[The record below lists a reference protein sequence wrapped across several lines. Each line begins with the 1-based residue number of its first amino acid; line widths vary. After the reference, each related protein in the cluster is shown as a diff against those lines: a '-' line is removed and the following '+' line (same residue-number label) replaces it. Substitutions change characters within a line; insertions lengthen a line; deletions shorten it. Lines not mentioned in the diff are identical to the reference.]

1 MLQRVPQCTQFRLK
15 SRPTLALVEVRA
27 PSLLTWFER
36 QTLCISLQTV
46 HRHQHRWC
54 GYQTQCTR
62 LQDVTTRTTQI
73 QARLEEDGGEG
84 EGRRGGWRVEDERD
98 RIGREIFMSPLMHI
112 PPEVYIWH
120 MQTDTKVWRSDIVGT
135 TIYDKKYLCVCCSS

>member
-1 MLQRVPQCTQFRLK
+1 M
-15 SRPTLALVEVRA
+15 
-27 PSLLTWFER
+27 
-36 QTLCISLQTV
+36 
-46 HRHQHRWC
+46 
-54 GYQTQCTR
+54 
-62 LQDVTTRTTQI
+62 
-73 QARLEEDGGEG
+73 
-84 EGRRGGWRVEDERD
+84 EDERD